1 MKLVLINISCTNLLD
16 HSVFHKYLSACFQS
30 QKLSAKYKSWVNI
43 NSHAESLKQGL
54 NTPGLEQIDTGV
66 EHRMPFLP
74 VLSQV

>member
-16 HSVFHKYLSACFQS
+16 HTVFHKYLSVCFQS

-43 NSHAESLKQGL
+43 NSNAESLKQGL

-74 VLSQV
+74 VFPQE